1 MVGCFPKH
9 PLDVFQG
16 LWQELWSA
24 LTRQLHFCTVFG
36 RWSCQRNHR
45 QSRHFLAPVAA
56 RRHTACTLRSARATP
71 RHTVVGATLC
81 VGALRRATAN
91 LLSSSVIFS
100 VLLLTCFGA
109 SCQNSAQGRPKNI
122 FEIMPSQELILVLPY
137 TLVRH
142 ISHATFFFALM
153 YAALCGEL
161 LRQRCYFALQRS
173 QTTLTLHAA
182 GFVEFNLTKKK
193 DFVSLLSWLC
203 KMNFTYIF

>member
-56 RRHTACTLRSARATP
+56 RRQTACTLRSARATP

-100 VLLLTCFGA
+100 VLLLSCFGA

-142 ISHATFFFALM
+142 ISHATFFCADVCGALRR
-153 YAALCGEL
+153 AAKTVCLA
-161 LRQRCYFALQRS
+161 LRC
-173 QTTLTLHAA
+173 
-182 GFVEFNLTKKK
+182 K
-193 DFVSLLSWLC
+193 DHKPHWLY
-203 KMNFTYIF
+203 MQPVL

>member
-100 VLLLTCFGA
+100 VLLLSCFGA

-142 ISHATFFFALM
+142 ISHATFFLRWCMRRFA
-153 YAALCGEL
+153 ASC
-161 LRQRCYFALQRS
+161 
-173 QTTLTLHAA
+173 
-182 GFVEFNLTKKK
+182 
-193 DFVSLLSWLC
+193 
-203 KMNFTYIF
+203 